1 MAAAEKPNTA
11 RTFVK
16 EGPNGERL
24 TRSVTSPQAEVQAQ
38 YDGFAEETSAAK
50 STGGGGRSSSS
61 SGSAS
66 SSS

>member
-1 MAAAEKPNTA
+1 MAAAAERPNTT

-24 TRSVTSPQAEVQAQ
+24 TRSVTSPQSEVQAQ
-38 YDGFAEETSAAK
+38 YDGFAEEPSSAK
-50 STGGGGRSSSS
+50 SSGGRSSTSA
-61 SGSAS
+61 GAS